1 MLNILKGSVDL
12 LSMNV
17 YLSLKK
23 VLLYSF
29 VLFLLFYLLCFLVVS
44 CWMAKFSV
52 NLRLKHLRN
61 ICNAQVTMENLRDK
75 E

>member
-1 MLNILKGSVDL
+1 MKVDL
-12 LSMNV
+12 
-17 YLSLKK
+17 SLNK

-29 VLFLLFYLLCFLVVS
+29 VLFFAFLFVLFS

-52 NLRLKHLRN
+52 NLRLKHLSN